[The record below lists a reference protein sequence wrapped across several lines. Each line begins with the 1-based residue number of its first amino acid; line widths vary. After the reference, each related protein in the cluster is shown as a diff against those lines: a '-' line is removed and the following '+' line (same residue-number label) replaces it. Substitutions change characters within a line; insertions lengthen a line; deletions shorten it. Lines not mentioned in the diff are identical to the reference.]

1 MVQMQ
6 SMVKTKLSYNVRSD
20 QVRSVTKTRHDNN
33 VTNCTSAVYVENNTK
48 VSWLIESGVIYD
60 KKLDRTTT
68 WLII

>member
-20 QVRSVTKTRHDNN
+20 QVRFVTKTKHDNN

-48 VSWLIESGVIYD
+48 VSWLIESGVVCD